1 MRVTCPG
8 AEEVRSADREQPEAT
23 SASERLRRTC
33 ALDGPGRDRRPVESQ
48 RRRAALYR
56 NRRAS
61 LQTWNRF
68 NPQRASY
75 EQEVISDQ

>member
-8 AEEVRSADREQPEAT
+8 AEEVRSTDREQPEAT

-33 ALDGPGRDRRPVESQ
+33 APGGPAAMLRPVESQ

-61 LQTWNRF
+61 LPDLESIQPATRIL
-68 NPQRASY
+68 RTGGHK
-75 EQEVISDQ
+75 